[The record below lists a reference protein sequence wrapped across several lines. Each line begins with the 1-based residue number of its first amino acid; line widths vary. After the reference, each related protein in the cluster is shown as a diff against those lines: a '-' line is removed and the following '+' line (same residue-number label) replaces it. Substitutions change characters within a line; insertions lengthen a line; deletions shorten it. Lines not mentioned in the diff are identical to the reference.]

1 MTLKN
6 DIYSRLK
13 EEYTN
18 PSNSDNFE
26 GKQSK
31 FAVNVFQYPSDLMS
45 PELQHYVEFTIN
57 VRGRSEF
64 LKQKKNGLFE
74 VKKNVQQTAGLNQD
88 QIAQTSAVG
97 TFAVGAGLAGTLG
110 GTIASKFAKKF
121 NLSGAAGSALTTA
134 GSIVSGLAGGAA
146 LYSAVAATDLL
157 KPDTTYRIS
166 DVIALYLAEPPTVKY
181 SSNYG
186 NKELGTL
193 AGIVSGSLVESQS
206 YLEGAS
212 EAASA
217 LGMLFAKLPGKL
229 GATDIQTTMS
239 ATTKLTLNPFKEV
252 IFESIDFRS
261 FGFKYKFFPRSEEES
276 RMVFDIIKL
285 FKYHMH
291 PEVSQGKLFFIY
303 PSEFQIT
310 YYFGS
315 KENKYFHK
323 FSPCVLESVE
333 ITYGGEQFS
342 SFHNGNPTEINMSLV
357 FRETEILTKKMI
369 DRGY

>member
-6 DIYSRLK
+6 DIEYRLR

-18 PSNSDNFE
+18 PSSTDNFE
-26 GKQSK
+26 GKQNK
-31 FAVNVFQYPSDLMS
+31 FYVNVFQYPNDLMS

-97 TFAVGAGLAGTLG
+97 AAVIGAGIG
-110 GTIASKFAKKF
+110 GGIGGSIASKFAKKF
-121 NLSGAAGSALTTA
+121 STSGVDSAIFNATATATAAAF
-134 GSIVSGLAGGAA
+134 GGAA
-146 LYSAVAATDLL
+146 VFTAVNAADLL

-166 DVIALYLAEPPTVKY
+166 DVIALYMSAPPTVKY
-181 SSNYG
+181 SSNYA

-193 AGIVSGSLVESQS
+193 AGIVSGSLVESQDWLS
-206 YLEGAS
+206 SGMEAGA
-212 EAASA
+212 AI
-217 LGMLFAKLPGKL
+217 GMMFAKLPGKL

-261 FGFKYKFFPRSEEES
+261 FSFKYKFFPRSEEES
-276 RMVFDIIKL
+276 RMVFDIIRL

-333 ITYGGEQFS
+333 ITYGGDQFS

-369 DRGY
+369 DKGY